1 LILFLF
7 EGLTLEKEKKGRREN
22 PFFEACGERPRIIER
37 FFHPLDIGRFTF
49 DLEAFRK
56 IKADRFAQGFE
67 ADEDSPEIA
76 ADGASVF
83 PIIVLAFASW
93 FVQQETL

>member
-1 LILFLF
+1 LIW
-7 EGLTLEKEKKGRREN
+7 R
-22 PFFEACGERPRIIER
+22 
-37 FFHPLDIGRFTF
+37 
-49 DLEAFRK
+49 AFRK

-93 FVQQETL
+93 FIQQETL